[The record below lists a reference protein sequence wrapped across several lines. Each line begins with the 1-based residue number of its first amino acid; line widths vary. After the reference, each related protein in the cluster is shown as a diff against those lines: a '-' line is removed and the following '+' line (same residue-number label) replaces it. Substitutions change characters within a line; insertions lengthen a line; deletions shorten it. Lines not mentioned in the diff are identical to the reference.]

1 MKYTIFLVIVAWT
14 LLCPVLG
21 SSVSIVDC
29 SSDDTNWLCEPGKTC
44 ICTISGTCTNGV
56 LFVYKDDIRHMLCC
70 PDIVDSVAEI
80 SCPYSCW
87 TSCVDDNE
95 PPICYKRISH
105 GNAGCPGGSICCE
118 SILVECPSM
127 TTSTTGVR
135 KRPCPYECCI
145 DMPEYEY
152 KYCPPG
158 LKCCNDHTCRD
169 VCESPLKIK
178 LSPLTAI
185 LVAIASFIP
194 LVLFLLFMGV
204 I

>member
-1 MKYTIFLVIVAWT
+1 
-14 LLCPVLG
+14 
-21 SSVSIVDC
+21 
-29 SSDDTNWLCEPGKTC
+29 
-44 ICTISGTCTNGV
+44 
-56 LFVYKDDIRHMLCC
+56 MLCC
-70 PDIVDSVAEI
+70 PDIVDSVAEINWDECGNPTGTVKVRAECEEDESSEKRITVSSAPATTTTMVTTTTGI

-169 VCESPLKIK
+169 VCESSLRIK